1 MKVYEIIS
9 QKSNTLNELSVFGV
23 PIPSG
28 WLTNTINVI
37 RQGGTKAMVARK
49 ALVEKLTDKYAAE
62 LVVAR
67 KEGRPDPL
75 VYATLQ
81 KDLEKAGLS
90 GKELKLVLDDV
101 VAGAEKIYAKSS
113 VVPGATNALGKG
125 LFGKERTEAIKKA
138 AAASKE
144 AKYAASGMIAG
155 LPKETIG
162 LLQLAG
168 VVGVVTAYY
177 QRIKYCEAEYKKY
190 PKGIYYQ
197 ASFDG
202 QPSTKEA
209 AWQDYR
215 TDSDQ
220 ALGQLEVELAAIL
233 LPGVLLKIV
242 KSLPTLLSFIPIIG
256 GVVGGAARVAGGLM
270 GILGQATAM
279 LAKKS
284 GMSAKQMELNGV
296 IGLGAALTWIHTTE
310 AGKNF
315 MLNGMIGSVTQ
326 MIGTVSRKF
335 FDQAADWAKQ
345 YDGPGA
351 AVVNAAGDALGSTT
365 AAGGGPQDPGKAA
378 ADAEQASNSKVP
390 RFLRVI
396 TQGNVKYINN
406 IKVTDNNGK
415 LLPGLDSMIAD
426 TGVEAKKAGVP
437 NPFDSIPK
445 DPKVNYSPNIAL

>member
-1 MKVYEIIS
+1 MKVYEIIAENS
-9 QKSNTLNELSVFGV
+9 TKLNELNIKGV
-23 PIPSG
+23 NIPTG
-28 WLTNTINVI
+28 WLDDIVNVI
-37 RQGGTKAMVARK
+37 RQGGTKAMAARK

-75 VYATLQ
+75 VYNTLQ

-90 GKELKLVLDDV
+90 GKELKSVLDDV

-113 VVPGATNALGKG
+113 VAARAGSLSAAQRAET
-125 LFGKERTEAIKKA
+125 IKKA

-177 QRIKYCEAEYKKY
+177 QRIKYCEAEYKKF

-202 QPSTKEA
+202 QPATKEA

-215 TDSDQ
+215 MDCDQ

-256 GVVGGAARVAGGLM
+256 GVVGGAAKVAGGLM

-315 MLNGMIGSVTQ
+315 VLNGMIGSVTQ

-335 FDQAADWAKQ
+335 LDQAADWAKQ

-396 TQGNVKYINN
+396 TQGNIKYINN

-426 TGVEAKKAGVP
+426 TAAEAKRVGVP

-445 DPKVNYSPNIAL
+445 DPKVNYSTNIAL